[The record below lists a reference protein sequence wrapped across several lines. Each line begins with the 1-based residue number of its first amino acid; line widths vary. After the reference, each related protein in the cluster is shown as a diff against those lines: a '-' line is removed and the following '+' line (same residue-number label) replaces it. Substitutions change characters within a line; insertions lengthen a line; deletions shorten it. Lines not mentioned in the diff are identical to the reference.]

1 MLPIALVFLMTTLIC
16 FAASLQ
22 PSSISIGVM
31 RAASRKD
38 RSYIWFKTF
47 GGVIAEAVY
56 AGLAILIA
64 ELIYRQVGGWSL
76 MVYFGPL
83 IMIGFGIYLIYAANK
98 KFIRGRHHI
107 PDRSHPLI
115 SGFVLGLMNPQ
126 IFLFYSGLLL
136 AFYQFGIKPEH
147 AVHRIFAFVLGAML
161 GLFLMLS
168 LIIYLVKRRGGI
180 SHQFTGRRIM
190 IFSGVLIIIVG
201 LYQFIS
207 AL

>member
-1 MLPIALVFLMTTLIC
+1 MLSIALVFFLTTLIC

-22 PSSISIGVM
+22 PSPVSIGIM
-31 RAASRKD
+31 KAASKKMW
-38 RSYIWFKTF
+38 SYTWYKTF
-47 GGVIAEAVY
+47 GGVIAEAFY
-56 AGLAILIA
+56 AALAILIA

-76 MVYFGPL
+76 MEYFGPL
-83 IMIGFGIYLIYAANK
+83 IMIGFGVYLIYAANK
-98 KFIRGRHHI
+98 KFIRGRRHFT
-107 PDRSHPLI
+107 DRSHPFI
-115 SGFVLGLMNPQ
+115 SGFVLGFMNPQ

-147 AVHRIFAFVLGAML
+147 AVHRMFAFVSGAML